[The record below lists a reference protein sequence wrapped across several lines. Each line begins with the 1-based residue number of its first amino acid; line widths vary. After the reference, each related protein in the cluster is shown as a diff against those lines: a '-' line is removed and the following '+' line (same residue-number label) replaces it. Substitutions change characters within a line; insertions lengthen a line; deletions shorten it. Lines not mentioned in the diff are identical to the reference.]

1 MNVDEILSSA
11 INNLMDKRLDVAI
24 ELLEQL
30 YVQRPTLIG
39 HSELEAVKNDYQLMV
54 DYMERGFTDDKR
66 ASLYLSLLQRL
77 YRVAADLEISW
88 RCKNVI
94 VYVDAF
100 RISDHLNTSHDFIRS
115 VLESFVSDVAMLSL
129 LPEAE
134 RTEKAKDLYDRHQV
148 FVNRLF
154 NTLWTSCQWSDD
166 DCAFYTGLMLSPMV
180 DVVDQQLLVSAVTL
194 GAMNQFDINKFK
206 ALTTVYQQSTDERVR
221 QRALV
226 GWVLSV
232 FEGMD
237 IFPEQDEIIRKLCEN
252 KDTIRELYTLQIQFF
267 YSQDTEKDN
276 EKLQRDIMPYLVE
289 GSNITIG
296 RLGIVEKEE
305 DSLENILNQDAEDKR
320 MEQMEEKVRKM
331 MEMQKQGSD
340 IYFGGFR
347 QMKRFPFFN
356 DLANWFTPFY
366 IDHPALR
373 TTIERI
379 GQPNILETIT
389 NQGNFCESDKYS
401 LAFAMES
408 IINQIPGNIKE
419 MMGSEGA
426 FAPMGTTL
434 DKSNP
439 TYICRAYI
447 QDLYRFFRL
456 YRSSNELINPFIDN
470 HKSSF
475 VADTFFFVYKS
486 FIGTGLDEYKM
497 RLALYL
503 YKHKNMDK
511 LVELMSTFHVEDAN
525 YNILMG
531 YINLYFGK
539 PDVAYQIF
547 NMVLQEDTENQ
558 WALKGMARAAMDCE
572 DYNTAEHTYS
582 QLLRLE
588 PDNINYAVKRCV
600 TLLKTERYAEAR
612 EELFRL
618 DYQYPDNMNVKR
630 VFAGRMLLD
639 KSLDKASQLYDRIL
653 SDAPMAEDYL
663 NSGYCWWAKG
673 NIGQAKNSF
682 QAWITMTKG
691 NKDRLL
697 EEIRNDQKVLDL
709 YGITEIDCLLMVNLI
724 K

>member
-180 DVVDQQLLVSAVTL
+180 DIVDQQLLVSAVTL

-252 KDTIRELYTLQIQFF
+252 KDTIRELYALQIQFF

-379 GQPNILETIT
+379 GQPNILQTIT

-419 MMGSEGA
+419 MMGSEGV
-426 FAPMGTTL
+426 FDPMGTTL

-572 DYNTAEHTYS
+572 DYDTAEHTYS

-630 VFAGRMLLD
+630 VFAWTMLLD
-639 KSLDKASQLYDRIL
+639 KSLDKASQLYDLIL

>member
-180 DVVDQQLLVSAVTL
+180 DIVDQQLLVSAVTL

-511 LVELMSTFHVEDAN
+511 LVELMSTFHVEDTN

-572 DYNTAEHTYS
+572 DYDTAEHTYS

-630 VFAGRMLLD
+630 VFAWTMLLD
-639 KSLDKASQLYDRIL
+639 KSLDKASQLYDLIL

>member
-11 INNLMDKRLDVAI
+11 INNLMDKRLDLAI
-24 ELLEQL
+24 EVLEQL

-166 DCAFYTGLMLSPMV
+166 DCAFYAGLMLSPMV

-237 IFPEQDEIIRKLCEN
+237 IFPEQDKIIRKLCEN

-276 EKLQRDIMPYLVE
+276 EKLQRDIMPYLVD

-486 FIGTGLDEYKM
+486 FIGIGLDEYKM

-572 DYNTAEHTYS
+572 DYDTAEHTYS

-630 VFAGRMLLD
+630 VFAWTMLLD
-639 KSLDKASQLYDRIL
+639 KSLDKASQLYDLIL

>member
-11 INNLMDKRLDVAI
+11 INNLMDKRLDLAI
-24 ELLEQL
+24 EVLEQL

-166 DCAFYTGLMLSPMV
+166 DCAFYAELMLSPMV

-237 IFPEQDEIIRKLCEN
+237 IFPEQDKIIRKLCEN
-252 KDTIRELYTLQIQFF
+252 KDTIRELYALQIQFF

-276 EKLQRDIMPYLVE
+276 EKLQRDIMPYLVD

-379 GQPNILETIT
+379 GQPNILQTIT

-419 MMGSEGA
+419 MMGSEGV
-426 FAPMGTTL
+426 FDPMGTTL

-511 LVELMSTFHVEDAN
+511 LVELMSTFHVEDTN

-572 DYNTAEHTYS
+572 DYDTAEHTYS

-630 VFAGRMLLD
+630 VFAWTMLLD

-653 SDAPMAEDYL
+653 ADAPMAEDYL

>member
-24 ELLEQL
+24 EVLEQL

-180 DVVDQQLLVSAVTL
+180 DIVDQQLLVSAVTL

-237 IFPEQDEIIRKLCEN
+237 IFPEQDKIIRKLCEN
-252 KDTIRELYTLQIQFF
+252 KDTIRELYALQIQFF

-276 EKLQRDIMPYLVE
+276 EKLQRDIMPYLVD

-379 GQPNILETIT
+379 GQPNILQTIT

-511 LVELMSTFHVEDAN
+511 LVELMSTFHVEDTN

-572 DYNTAEHTYS
+572 DYDTAEHTYS

-612 EELFRL
+612 EGLFRL

-630 VFAGRMLLD
+630 VFAWTMLLD

>member
-166 DCAFYTGLMLSPMV
+166 DCAFYAELMLSPMV

-237 IFPEQDEIIRKLCEN
+237 IFPEQDKIIRKLCEN
-252 KDTIRELYTLQIQFF
+252 KDTIRELYALQIQFF

-276 EKLQRDIMPYLVE
+276 EKLQRDIMPYLVD

-379 GQPNILETIT
+379 GQPNILQTIT

-419 MMGSEGA
+419 MMGSEGV
-426 FAPMGTTL
+426 FDPMGTTL

-511 LVELMSTFHVEDAN
+511 LVELMSTFHVEDTN

-572 DYNTAEHTYS
+572 DYDTAEHTYS

-630 VFAGRMLLD
+630 VFAWTMLLD

>member
-166 DCAFYTGLMLSPMV
+166 DCAFYAELMLSPMV

-237 IFPEQDEIIRKLCEN
+237 IFPEQDKIIRKLCEN
-252 KDTIRELYTLQIQFF
+252 KDTIRELYALQIQFF

-276 EKLQRDIMPYLVE
+276 EKLQRDIMPYLVD

-572 DYNTAEHTYS
+572 DYDTAEHTYS

-630 VFAGRMLLD
+630 VFAWMMLLD
-639 KSLDKASQLYDRIL
+639 KSLDKASQLYDLIL

>member
-166 DCAFYTGLMLSPMV
+166 DCAFYTELMLSPMV

-276 EKLQRDIMPYLVE
+276 EKLQRDIMPYLVD

-379 GQPNILETIT
+379 GQPNILQTIT

-419 MMGSEGA
+419 MMGSESA
-426 FAPMGTTL
+426 FDPMGTTL

-572 DYNTAEHTYS
+572 DYDTAEHTYS

-630 VFAGRMLLD
+630 VFAWTMLLD

-663 NSGYCWWAKG
+663 NSGYCWWAQG

-682 QAWITMTKG
+682 QTWITVTKG

>member
-1 MNVDEILSSA
+1 VNVDEILSSA

-166 DCAFYTGLMLSPMV
+166 DCAFYAELMLSPMV

-237 IFPEQDEIIRKLCEN
+237 IFPEQDKIIRKLCEN
-252 KDTIRELYTLQIQFF
+252 KDTIRELYALQIQFF

-276 EKLQRDIMPYLVE
+276 EKLQRDIMPYLVD

-379 GQPNILETIT
+379 GQPNILQTIT

-572 DYNTAEHTYS
+572 DYDTAEHTYS

-630 VFAGRMLLD
+630 VFAWTMLLD
-639 KSLDKASQLYDRIL
+639 KSLDKASQLYDLIL
-653 SDAPMAEDYL
+653 ADAPMAEDYL

>member
-379 GQPNILETIT
+379 GQPNILQTIT

-419 MMGSEGA
+419 MMGSEGV
-426 FAPMGTTL
+426 FDPMGTTL

-497 RLALYL
+497 HLALYL

-547 NMVLQEDTENQ
+547 NMVLQEDTEKQ

-572 DYNTAEHTYS
+572 DYDTAEHTYS

-630 VFAGRMLLD
+630 VFAWTMLLD
-639 KSLDKASQLYDRIL
+639 KSLDKASQLYDLIL

>member
-11 INNLMDKRLDVAI
+11 INNLMDKRLDLAI
-24 ELLEQL
+24 DLLEQL

-66 ASLYLSLLQRL
+66 ATLYITLLQRL

-276 EKLQRDIMPYLVE
+276 EKLQRDIMPYLVD

-379 GQPNILETIT
+379 GQPNILQTIT

-419 MMGSEGA
+419 MMGSEGV
-426 FAPMGTTL
+426 FDPMGTTL

-511 LVELMSTFHVEDAN
+511 LVELMSTFHVEDTN

-572 DYNTAEHTYS
+572 DYDTAEHTYS

-630 VFAGRMLLD
+630 VFAWTMLLD

>member
-166 DCAFYTGLMLSPMV
+166 DSEFYAGLMLSPMV

-237 IFPEQDEIIRKLCEN
+237 IFPEQDKIIRKLCEN
-252 KDTIRELYTLQIQFF
+252 KDTIRELYALQIQFF

-276 EKLQRDIMPYLVE
+276 EKLQRDIMPYLVD

-379 GQPNILETIT
+379 GQPNILQTIT

-419 MMGSEGA
+419 MMGSEGV
-426 FAPMGTTL
+426 FDPMGTTL

-630 VFAGRMLLD
+630 VFAWTMLLD

>member
-11 INNLMDKRLDVAI
+11 INNLMDKRLDLAI
-24 ELLEQL
+24 EVLEQL

-166 DCAFYTGLMLSPMV
+166 DCAFYAELMLSPMV

-237 IFPEQDEIIRKLCEN
+237 IFPEQDKIIRKLCEN
-252 KDTIRELYTLQIQFF
+252 KDTIRELYALQIQFF

-276 EKLQRDIMPYLVE
+276 EKLQRDIMPYLVD

-379 GQPNILETIT
+379 GQPNILQTIT

-419 MMGSEGA
+419 MMGSEGV
-426 FAPMGTTL
+426 FDPMGTTL

-572 DYNTAEHTYS
+572 DYDTAEHTYS

-618 DYQYPDNMNVKR
+618 DYQYPDNMNLKR
-630 VFAGRMLLD
+630 VFAWTMLLD

-653 SDAPMAEDYL
+653 ADAPMAEDYL

>member
-129 LPEAE
+129 LPETE
-134 RTEKAKDLYDRHQV
+134 RTEKAKDLYDRHQA

-379 GQPNILETIT
+379 GQPNILQTIT

-419 MMGSEGA
+419 MMGSEGV
-426 FAPMGTTL
+426 FDPMGTTL

-511 LVELMSTFHVEDAN
+511 LVELMSTFHVEDTN

-572 DYNTAEHTYS
+572 DYDTAEHTYS

-612 EELFRL
+612 EGLFRL

-630 VFAGRMLLD
+630 VFAWTMLLD

>member
-11 INNLMDKRLDVAI
+11 INNLMDKRLDLAI

-166 DCAFYTGLMLSPMV
+166 DSEFYAGLMLSPMV

-237 IFPEQDEIIRKLCEN
+237 IFPEQDKIIRKLCEN
-252 KDTIRELYTLQIQFF
+252 KDTIRELYALQIQFF

-379 GQPNILETIT
+379 GQPNILQTIT

-419 MMGSEGA
+419 MMGSEGV
-426 FAPMGTTL
+426 FDPMGTTL

-572 DYNTAEHTYS
+572 DYDTAEHTYS

-630 VFAGRMLLD
+630 VFAWTMLLD

>member
-11 INNLMDKRLDVAI
+11 INNLMDKRLDLAI

-166 DCAFYTGLMLSPMV
+166 DSEFYAGLMLSPMV

-237 IFPEQDEIIRKLCEN
+237 IFPEQDKIIRKLCEN
-252 KDTIRELYTLQIQFF
+252 KDTIRELYALQIQFF

-276 EKLQRDIMPYLVE
+276 EKLQRDIMPYLVD

-379 GQPNILETIT
+379 GQPNILQTIT

-419 MMGSEGA
+419 MMGSEGV
-426 FAPMGTTL
+426 FDPMGTTL

-572 DYNTAEHTYS
+572 DYDTAEHTYS

-588 PDNINYAVKRCV
+588 PDNINYAVKLCV

-630 VFAGRMLLD
+630 VFAWTMLLD
-639 KSLDKASQLYDRIL
+639 KSLDKASQLYDLIL

>member
-11 INNLMDKRLDVAI
+11 INNLMDKRLDLAI

-129 LPEAE
+129 LPESE

-166 DCAFYTGLMLSPMV
+166 DSEFYAGLMLSPMV

-237 IFPEQDEIIRKLCEN
+237 IFPEQDKIIRKLCEN

-379 GQPNILETIT
+379 GQPNILQTIT

-419 MMGSEGA
+419 MMGSEGV
-426 FAPMGTTL
+426 FEPMGTTL

-572 DYNTAEHTYS
+572 DYDTAEHTYS

-630 VFAGRMLLD
+630 VFAWTMLLD

-653 SDAPMAEDYL
+653 ADAPMAEDYL

>member
-11 INNLMDKRLDVAI
+11 INNLMDKRLDLAI
-24 ELLEQL
+24 DLLEQL
-30 YVQRPTLIG
+30 YVQHPTLIG

-129 LPEAE
+129 LPESE

-166 DCAFYTGLMLSPMV
+166 DSEFYAGLMLSPMV

-237 IFPEQDEIIRKLCEN
+237 IFPEQDKIIRKLCEN
-252 KDTIRELYTLQIQFF
+252 KDTIRELYALQIQFF

-276 EKLQRDIMPYLVE
+276 EKLQRDIMPYLVD

-379 GQPNILETIT
+379 GQPNILQTIT

-419 MMGSEGA
+419 MMGSEGV
-426 FAPMGTTL
+426 FEPMGTTL

-486 FIGTGLDEYKM
+486 FIGTGLNEYKM

-572 DYNTAEHTYS
+572 DYDTAEHTYS

-630 VFAGRMLLD
+630 VFAWTMLLD

-653 SDAPMAEDYL
+653 ADAPMAEDYL

>member
-54 DYMERGFTDDKR
+54 DYMERGFADDKR
-66 ASLYLSLLQRL
+66 AALYLSLLQRL

-166 DCAFYTGLMLSPMV
+166 DCAFYTDLMLSPMI

-206 ALTTVYQQSTDERVR
+206 TLTTVYQQSTDERVR

-252 KDTIRELYTLQIQFF
+252 KDTTRELYALQIQFF

-276 EKLQRDIMPYLVE
+276 EKLQRDIMPYLVD
-289 GSNITIG
+289 GSNMTIG

-511 LVELMSTFHVEDAN
+511 LVELMSTFHVEDTN

-572 DYNTAEHTYS
+572 DYDTAEHTYS

-630 VFAGRMLLD
+630 VFAWTMLLD

>member
-511 LVELMSTFHVEDAN
+511 LVELMSTFHVEDTN

-572 DYNTAEHTYS
+572 DYDTAEHTYS

-630 VFAGRMLLD
+630 VFAWTMLLD

>member
-1 MNVDEILSSA
+1 
-11 INNLMDKRLDVAI
+11 MDKRLDLAI
-24 ELLEQL
+24 DLLEQL

-166 DCAFYTGLMLSPMV
+166 DSEFYAGLMLSPMV

-237 IFPEQDEIIRKLCEN
+237 IFPEQDKIIRKLCEN
-252 KDTIRELYTLQIQFF
+252 KDTIRELYALQIQFF

-276 EKLQRDIMPYLVE
+276 EKLQRDIMPYLVD

-379 GQPNILETIT
+379 GQPNILQTIT

-419 MMGSEGA
+419 MMGSEGV
-426 FAPMGTTL
+426 FDPMGTTL

-572 DYNTAEHTYS
+572 DYDTAEHTYS

-630 VFAGRMLLD
+630 VFAWMMLLD

-653 SDAPMAEDYL
+653 ADAPMAEDYL

>member
-434 DKSNP
+434 DKGNP

-572 DYNTAEHTYS
+572 DYDTAEHTYS

-630 VFAGRMLLD
+630 VFAWTMLLD
-639 KSLDKASQLYDRIL
+639 KSLDKASQLYDLIL

>member
-1 MNVDEILSSA
+1 
-11 INNLMDKRLDVAI
+11 MDKRLDVAI

-166 DCAFYTGLMLSPMV
+166 DCAFYAELMLSPMV

-237 IFPEQDEIIRKLCEN
+237 IFPEQDKIIRKLCEN
-252 KDTIRELYTLQIQFF
+252 KDTIRELYALQIQFF

-276 EKLQRDIMPYLVE
+276 EKLQRDIMPYLVD

-379 GQPNILETIT
+379 GQPNILQTIT

-419 MMGSEGA
+419 MMGSEGV
-426 FAPMGTTL
+426 FDPMGTTL

-572 DYNTAEHTYS
+572 DYDTAEHTYS

-630 VFAGRMLLD
+630 VFAWTMLLD
-639 KSLDKASQLYDRIL
+639 KSLDKASQLYDLIL
-653 SDAPMAEDYL
+653 ADAPMAEDYL

>member
-66 ASLYLSLLQRL
+66 AFLYLSLLQRL

-129 LPEAE
+129 LPESE

-148 FVNRLF
+148 FINRLF

-276 EKLQRDIMPYLVE
+276 EKLQRDIMPYLVD

-572 DYNTAEHTYS
+572 DYDTAEHTYS

-630 VFAGRMLLD
+630 VFAWTMLLD
-639 KSLDKASQLYDRIL
+639 KSLDKASQLYDLIL

-663 NSGYCWWAKG
+663 NSGYCWWAQG

>member
-11 INNLMDKRLDVAI
+11 INNLMDKRLDLAI
-24 ELLEQL
+24 DLLEQL

-39 HSELEAVKNDYQLMV
+39 HSELEAVKNDYQLMI

-129 LPEAE
+129 LPESE

-166 DCAFYTGLMLSPMV
+166 DSEFYAGLMLSPMV

-237 IFPEQDEIIRKLCEN
+237 IFPEQDKIIRKLCEN
-252 KDTIRELYTLQIQFF
+252 KDTIRELYALQIQFF

-276 EKLQRDIMPYLVE
+276 EKLQRDIMPYLVD

-379 GQPNILETIT
+379 GQPNILQTIT

-419 MMGSEGA
+419 MMGSEGV
-426 FAPMGTTL
+426 FEPMGTTL

-572 DYNTAEHTYS
+572 DYDTAEHTYS

-630 VFAGRMLLD
+630 VFAWTMLLD

-653 SDAPMAEDYL
+653 ADAPMAEDYL

>member
-11 INNLMDKRLDVAI
+11 INNLMDKRLDLAI

-129 LPEAE
+129 LPETE

-166 DCAFYTGLMLSPMV
+166 DCAFYAGLMLSPMV

-237 IFPEQDEIIRKLCEN
+237 IFPEQDKIIRKLCEN

-276 EKLQRDIMPYLVE
+276 EKLQRDIMPYLVD

-572 DYNTAEHTYS
+572 DYDTAEHTYS

-630 VFAGRMLLD
+630 VFAWTMLLD
-639 KSLDKASQLYDRIL
+639 KSLDKASQLYDLIL

>member
-11 INNLMDKRLDVAI
+11 INNLMDKRLDLAI

-166 DCAFYTGLMLSPMV
+166 DSAFYAGLMLSPMV

-276 EKLQRDIMPYLVE
+276 EKLQRDIMPYLVD

-419 MMGSEGA
+419 MMGSEGV
-426 FAPMGTTL
+426 FDPMGTTL

-572 DYNTAEHTYS
+572 DYDTAEHTYS

-630 VFAGRMLLD
+630 VFAWMMLLD

-709 YGITEIDCLLMVNLI
+709 YGITEVDCLLMVNLI

>member
-166 DCAFYTGLMLSPMV
+166 DCAFYAGLMLSPMV
-180 DVVDQQLLVSAVTL
+180 DIVDQQLLVSAVTL

-572 DYNTAEHTYS
+572 DYDTAEHTYS

-630 VFAGRMLLD
+630 VFAWTMLLD
-639 KSLDKASQLYDRIL
+639 KSLDKASQLYDLIL

>member
-11 INNLMDKRLDVAI
+11 INNLMDKRLDLAI

-39 HSELEAVKNDYQLMV
+39 HSELETVKNDYQLMV

-129 LPEAE
+129 LPGAE

-166 DCAFYTGLMLSPMV
+166 DCEFYTGLMLSPMV

-237 IFPEQDEIIRKLCEN
+237 IFPEQDKIIRKLCEN
-252 KDTIRELYTLQIQFF
+252 KDTIRELYALQIQFF

-276 EKLQRDIMPYLVE
+276 EKLQRDIMPYLVD

-389 NQGNFCESDKYS
+389 NQGDFCESDKYS

-426 FAPMGTTL
+426 FAPMGMTL

-572 DYNTAEHTYS
+572 DYDTAEHTYS

-630 VFAGRMLLD
+630 VFAWTMLLD

-663 NSGYCWWAKG
+663 NSGYCWWAQG

-682 QAWITMTKG
+682 QTWITVTKG

>member
-11 INNLMDKRLDVAI
+11 INNLMDKRLDLAI

-276 EKLQRDIMPYLVE
+276 EKLQRDIMPYLVD

-379 GQPNILETIT
+379 GQPNILQTIT

-419 MMGSEGA
+419 MMGSEGV
-426 FAPMGTTL
+426 FDPMGTTL

-572 DYNTAEHTYS
+572 DYDTAEHTYS

-630 VFAGRMLLD
+630 VFAWMMLLD

-653 SDAPMAEDYL
+653 ADAPMAEDYL

>member
-180 DVVDQQLLVSAVTL
+180 DIVDQQLLVSAVTL

-252 KDTIRELYTLQIQFF
+252 KDTIRELYALQIQFF

-511 LVELMSTFHVEDAN
+511 LVELMSTFHVEDTN

-572 DYNTAEHTYS
+572 DYDTAEHTYS

-630 VFAGRMLLD
+630 VFAWTMLLD

>member
-129 LPEAE
+129 LPESE

-166 DCAFYTGLMLSPMV
+166 DSEFYAGLMLSPMV

-237 IFPEQDEIIRKLCEN
+237 IFPEQDKIIRKLCEN
-252 KDTIRELYTLQIQFF
+252 KDTIRELYALQIQFF

-276 EKLQRDIMPYLVE
+276 EKLQRDIMPYLVD

-379 GQPNILETIT
+379 GQPNILQTIT

-419 MMGSEGA
+419 MMGSEGV
-426 FAPMGTTL
+426 FDPMGTTL

-572 DYNTAEHTYS
+572 DYDTAEHTYS

-630 VFAGRMLLD
+630 VFAWTMLLD

-653 SDAPMAEDYL
+653 ADAPMAEDYL
-663 NSGYCWWAKG
+663 NSGYCWWAQG

>member
-11 INNLMDKRLDVAI
+11 INNLMDKRLDLAI
-24 ELLEQL
+24 EVLEQL

-66 ASLYLSLLQRL
+66 AALYLSLLQRL

-166 DCAFYTGLMLSPMV
+166 DCAFYAGLMLSPMV

-237 IFPEQDEIIRKLCEN
+237 IFPEQDKIIRKLCEN
-252 KDTIRELYTLQIQFF
+252 KDTIRELYALQIQFF

-379 GQPNILETIT
+379 GQPNILQTIT

-511 LVELMSTFHVEDAN
+511 LVELMSTFHVEDTN

-572 DYNTAEHTYS
+572 DYDTAEHTYS
-582 QLLRLE
+582 QLLRLD

-630 VFAGRMLLD
+630 VFAWTMLLD

-653 SDAPMAEDYL
+653 ADAPMAEDYL

>member
-11 INNLMDKRLDVAI
+11 INNLMDKRLDLAI

-166 DCAFYTGLMLSPMV
+166 DCAFYAELMLSPMV

-237 IFPEQDEIIRKLCEN
+237 IFPEQDKIIRKLCEN
-252 KDTIRELYTLQIQFF
+252 KDTIRELYALQIQFF

-276 EKLQRDIMPYLVE
+276 EKLQRDIMPYLVD

-379 GQPNILETIT
+379 GQPNILQTIT

-419 MMGSEGA
+419 MMGSEGV
-426 FAPMGTTL
+426 FDPMGTTL

-572 DYNTAEHTYS
+572 DYDTAEHTYS

-630 VFAGRMLLD
+630 VFAWTMLLD

-653 SDAPMAEDYL
+653 ADAPMAEDYL